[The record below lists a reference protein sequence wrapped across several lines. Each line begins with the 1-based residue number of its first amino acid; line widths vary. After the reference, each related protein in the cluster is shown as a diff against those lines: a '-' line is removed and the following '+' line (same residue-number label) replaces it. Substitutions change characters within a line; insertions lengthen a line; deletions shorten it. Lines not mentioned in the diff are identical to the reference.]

1 MATRNAPD
9 AVDRA
14 IPLAEAAKR
23 LGLSSWTLRRWAQ
36 QRRVAS
42 IKLGQGRG
50 ARLMFL
56 ESTVRAI
63 LAANTREASS
73 PEALRIAS

>member
-1 MATRNAPD
+1 MQKKNALETT
-9 AVDRA
+9 DRA
-14 IPLAEAAKR
+14 ITLVDAAQR
-23 LGLSSWTLRRWAQ
+23 LGISPWTLRRWAQ

-63 LAANTREASS
+63 LAANMREASS